1 MMRKQTSLKKLL
13 SMQNVAPVDKVPQP
27 LRSLYLLQNAVIN
40 YSGGASELLKRTQQ
54 CAEQLDEE
62 DALTHELLKD
72 ISVYLKDI
80 STLAKQQ

>member
-1 MMRKQTSLKKLL
+1 MMRKQTSLRKLM

-27 LRSLYLLQNAVIN
+27 LKSLYLLQNAVIN

-62 DALTHELLKD
+62 DTLMYELLKD
-72 ISVYLKDI
+72 ISVYLKDVDA
-80 STLAKQQ
+80 LAKQQ